1 MIKKILIF
9 TSIVVLGLLS
19 LQSQNVTNLC
29 YDEEFTERISVNP
42 DAKLNNL
49 TILEKLKFI
58 EKKYTQKHHVYFNRA
73 GNATRDV
80 YFLSHENMFPEWY
93 TPPTIFKSDETGT
106 KSYFTTH
113 NQYQVDGWTGGL
125 KTTTKLGEYKVNAK
139 GEKYLEQRYSS
150 LADQYYQTWNQK
162 AQTDGFLPMNKYR
175 YPTSRELDDMERE
188 GFVVD
193 VSGDLIKVSDS
204 SIRLVWDTKQKV
216 FNKQEIEAGSVVS
229 TTRSY
234 YKLDKVFN
242 ELLIHRKVVNTPGI
256 FTHGDCYEMV
266 TETIYEN
273 YDKVCMTKDLT
284 LSSDELA
291 AETENDSRNQLKVFP
306 NPANDQL
313 TVQIP
318 IFEMKTTLQ
327 ITNLDGEV
335 LKLILV
341 DKNAENHTFNVN
353 NLPAGIYVIKC
364 IQGNSNFSSKF
375 VKL

>member
-1 MIKKILIF
+1 MVKKLLIF
-9 TSIVVLGLLS
+9 TSIVVFGLMT
-19 LQSQNVTNLC
+19 LQSQNVNNLC
-29 YDEEFTERISVNP
+29 YHEEFTERISVNP
-42 DAKLNNL
+42 VAKLNNL

-58 EKKYTQKHHVYFNRA
+58 EKKYTKKHHVYFNRA

-93 TPPTIFKSDETGT
+93 TPATIFKSDETGT

-125 KTTTKLGEYKVNAK
+125 KSTTKLGEYKVNAK

-150 LADQYYQTWNQK
+150 LADQYYQNWNHK
-162 AQTDGFLPMNKYR
+162 SQTDGFLPMYKYR

-188 GFVVD
+188 GFSVN
-193 VSGDLIKVSDS
+193 VSGDIIRVSNPT
-204 SIRLVWDTKQKV
+204 ITLVWDTKQKV
-216 FNKQEIEAGSVVS
+216 FKKQEIEAGNVVS
-229 TTRSY
+229 TTTTY

-242 ELLIHRKVVNTPGI
+242 ELLIHRKVVNTPGT

-266 TETIYEN
+266 SETIYHS
-273 YDKVCMTKDLT
+273 YDNKCLDKDMSLKSADA
-284 LSSDELA
+284 LSVG
-291 AETENDSRNQLKVFP
+291 ENDNKNPLKLYP

-313 TVQIP
+313 TVHIP
-318 IFEMKTTLQ
+318 LTEVKTTIQ
-327 ITNLDGEV
+327 ITNLDGEI
-335 LKLILV
+335 LKQRLIDKGV
-341 DKNAENHTFNVN
+341 DYQNVN
-353 NLPAGIYVIKC
+353 ISSLPAGVYILKC